1 VSSYDVLLEIAGR
14 LSKKLRCTNELSAAL
29 LSGDDKMEDVRK
41 LMPIHWDYPLLRPLG
56 LLAHT

>member
-1 VSSYDVLLEIAGR
+1 MLLEIAGR